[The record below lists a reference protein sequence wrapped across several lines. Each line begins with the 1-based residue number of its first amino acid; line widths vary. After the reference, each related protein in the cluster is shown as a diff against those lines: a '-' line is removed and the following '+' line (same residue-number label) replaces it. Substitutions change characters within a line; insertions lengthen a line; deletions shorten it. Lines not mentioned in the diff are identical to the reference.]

1 MLRESAYPSRR
12 MLLAGLGAGAAGV
25 AIAATPVP
33 SLALLDDESEGSG
46 SWWDR
51 TFQSL
56 QTAGLAEWSAMVGE
70 AFTLNAARGS
80 HLVKVAAVTAFP
92 RSGPRPA
99 TLGRSQAF
107 YVVFESVAGPS
118 LPAADNVYQLAHA
131 SYPPLPV
138 FMSAPWTVA
147 RTTGLVAVFN

>member
-1 MLRESAYPSRR
+1 
-12 MLLAGLGAGAAGV
+12 MLLAGLGAGAVGV
-25 AIAATPVP
+25 AVAATPVP
-33 SLALLDDESEGSG
+33 SLDLMGDGSEGSE

-56 QTAGLAEWSAMVGE
+56 QAAGLTEWSALVGQT
-70 AFTLNAARGS
+70 FTLATPNGS
-80 HLVKVAAVTAFP
+80 HLLQVAAVTAFP

>member
-33 SLALLDDESEGSG
+33 SLDLLSDGSEGSG

-56 QTAGLAEWSAMVGE
+56 QAAGLTEWSALVGQT
-70 AFTLNAARGS
+70 FTLATPNGS
-80 HLVKVAAVTAFP
+80 HLLQVAAVTAFP

-107 YVVFESVAGPS
+107 YVVFEWVAGPS
-118 LPAADNVYQLAHA
+118 LPAADSVYQLAHA